1 MNKISIITW
10 ISLVLLTIVSASFSN
25 LDNNLGAL
33 LIIGLA
39 VFKFLVVG
47 LSVYGIKKSTYF
59 LESTFVVF
67 YYNIRNFSINYLRKI
82 C

>member
-25 LDNNLGAL
+25 LENNLGAL

-47 LSVYGIKKSTYF
+47 FQFMELKKAH
-59 LESTFVVF
+59 TFWKVLLLCFIIIYAILVL
-67 YYNIRNFSINYLRKI
+67 II
-82 C
+82 

>member
-25 LDNNLGAL
+25 LGAL

-47 LSVYGIKKSTYF
+47 LSVYRIKKSTYF
-59 LESTFVVF
+59 LESTLVVF